1 MAYIFPVNP
10 FDGQL
15 YPVPAVPGAL
25 QYQWNASLQVWLI
38 YSPLGVVSVSGVLP
52 IFVQGDTSSPIISIN
67 AATINTPGSMSAA
80 DKAKLDG
87 IPANAGTGTVQRV
100 ASGPGLVGGPITGSG
115 TLSVRPATSTE
126 IGGVI
131 VGPNISVDANGV
143 ISVSTAS
150 LGVQS
155 INVGPGL
162 IGAPNPITNVGT
174 ISAALANRLSPGVV
188 RVGSGLNIAPDGT
201 ISLGGSLL
209 NVSVLAWGSVGVATG
224 NVFTLKEGYNV
235 SAVTYVAGDQPR
247 VKVFFQN
254 PLSDE
259 NYGVSLSARVS
270 SFGSSSSKNQNNAL
284 INFSFKTTTYIDLL
298 SVIFKTTDNT
308 TNTMTTLWNG
318 WAGEITEFDFIL
330 VDTAIY

>member
-1 MAYIFPVNP
+1 
-10 FDGQL
+10 
-15 YPVPAVPGAL
+15 
-25 QYQWNASLQVWLI
+25 
-38 YSPLGVVSVSGVLP
+38 
-52 IFVQGDTSSPIISIN
+52 
-67 AATINTPGSMSAA
+67 
-80 DKAKLDG
+80 
-87 IPANAGTGTVQRV
+87 
-100 ASGPGLVGGPITGSG
+100 
-115 TLSVRPATSTE
+115 
-126 IGGVI
+126 
-131 VGPNISVDANGV
+131 
-143 ISVSTAS
+143 
-150 LGVQS
+150 
-155 INVGPGL
+155 
-162 IGAPNPITNVGT
+162 
-174 ISAALANRLSPGVV
+174 
-188 RVGSGLNIAPDGT
+188 LNIAPDGT